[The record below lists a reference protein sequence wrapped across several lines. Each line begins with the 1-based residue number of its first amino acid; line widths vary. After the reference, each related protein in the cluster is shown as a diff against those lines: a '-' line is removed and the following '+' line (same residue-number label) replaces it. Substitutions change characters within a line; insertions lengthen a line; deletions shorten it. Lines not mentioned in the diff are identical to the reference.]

1 MATIPRF
8 HLILSKA
15 LSTPAC
21 APACA
26 ELMCSFLD
34 RYPTLDA
41 QDDSIQTG
49 PTRCKRLLL
58 HVVQATYDKLL
69 PLLEEVEAQ
78 KKSWWSLGPLSFKS
92 SPSSGPHLRKK
103 NMSCGLSKNEKGG
116 KRNNNRDIHVKFV
129 EGDGRREISIFLR
142 TLKIHPRLGK
152 LYATNFDGASS
163 TSPHYQHFVQHDFQH
178 STFSHYDEQ

>member
-1 MATIPRF
+1 M
-8 HLILSKA
+8 ILSKA

-41 QDDSIQTG
+41 QDDSIQPTS

-92 SPSSGPHLRKK
+92 RPLQRSPPKR
-103 NMSCGLSKNEKGG
+103 EKYVMW
-116 KRNNNRDIHVKFV
+116 H
-129 EGDGRREISIFLR
+129 
-142 TLKIHPRLGK
+142 
-152 LYATNFDGASS
+152 
-163 TSPHYQHFVQHDFQH
+163 
-178 STFSHYDEQ
+178 

>member
-1 MATIPRF
+1 
-8 HLILSKA
+8 
-15 LSTPAC
+15 
-21 APACA
+21 
-26 ELMCSFLD
+26 MCSFLD

-92 SPSSGPHLRKK
+92 SPSNGPHLTEK
-103 NMSCGLSKNEKGG
+103 NMSCGISKNEKGG
-116 KRNNNRDIHVKFV
+116 KRNNRDIHFEDVTFV
-129 EGDGRREISIFLR
+129 EVMEGVKSDFFEGPQNTSLACK
-142 TLKIHPRLGK
+142 TLC
-152 LYATNFDGASS
+152 Y
-163 TSPHYQHFVQHDFQH
+163 
-178 STFSHYDEQ
+178 